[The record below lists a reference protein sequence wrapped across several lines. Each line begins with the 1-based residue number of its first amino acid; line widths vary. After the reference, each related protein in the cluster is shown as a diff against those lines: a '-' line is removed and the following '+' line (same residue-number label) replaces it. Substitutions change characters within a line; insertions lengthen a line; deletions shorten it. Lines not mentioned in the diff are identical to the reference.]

1 MPFITCRV
9 VDLDGVGCPGM
20 RVLMRCH
27 RLRHHPKGPIRELSA
42 YTEADGTVQRWDACD
57 EPTRPSERIDAR
69 EYSLLCAT
77 FLVGTYTGQHA
88 TPWVAVQAQLIPD
101 GSQQHLITLHI
112 GPTGAI
118 YSVKY
123 TKSEPDPGSDDDV
136 PKSSIEHRFEAIPPP
151 SYPGPPTTPVVQ
163 PRDPQGPLSSLALP
177 PLINP
182 ISEPYRSADL
192 PAATATSDSGCR
204 KRKVRFEDEAEVERE
219 HPRKKRRL
227 A

>member
-9 VDLDGVGCPGM
+9 VDPDGVGCPGM

-27 RLRHHPKGPIRELSA
+27 RLRYDPKGPIRELSA
-42 YTEADGTVQRWDACD
+42 YTKDDGTVQRWDACD
-57 EPTRPSERIDAR
+57 EPALPSERIDAR

-123 TKSEPDPGSDDDV
+123 TKLEPDPYNDNNI
-136 PKSSIEHRFEAIPPP
+136 PKRSIEYRFEVIPPP
-151 SYPGPPTTPVVQ
+151 SDPGSLITPVV
-163 PRDPQGPLSSLALP
+163 
-177 PLINP
+177 
-182 ISEPYRSADL
+182 
-192 PAATATSDSGCR
+192 
-204 KRKVRFEDEAEVERE
+204 
-219 HPRKKRRL
+219 
-227 A
+227 